1 MKWVEGKFNISVSNC
16 SRLNILFPYPTFL
29 FAQESH
35 ETQAKENCESLW
47 IKFPFTFSCLLVID
61 FSCIVDD
68 EAAKPPPAP
77 PYCDNSRRLKTVSTI
92 VKRTSYRDGQRQSCE
107 IRELSYSIFEVSP
120 KTIMIL
126 HTSSLLFLS
135 NSNVVS
141 HHSFAATS
149 NAPHSFTFC
158 RYADCAT
165 LFSRSLVQRNVIT
178 YITTE
183 RTAVNCELLQSCI
196 KRILLLAFFLSFS
209 FHDTSKYLD
218 SSRPEEK
225 RARKLFHQHK
235 DARHLVIIFCL
246 PNSPSCSWR
255 MRKKRDEV
263 SRSLILHSD
272 WWHIVLLCWAAV
284 AFALA
289 WRRKHTAGRAALDLT
304 EITGI

>member
-47 IKFPFTFSCLLVID
+47 IKFPFTFPCLLVID

-135 NSNVVS
+135 NFNVVS

-165 LFSRSLVQRNVIT
+165 LFLRSLVQRNVIT

-183 RTAVNCELLQSCI
+183 PQQWIVNFYRVALKGLFCWHS
-196 KRILLLAFFLSFS
+196 FFL
-209 FHDTSKYLD
+209 FHFTTHQNILT
-218 SSRPEEK
+218 
-225 RARKLFHQHK
+225 ARDQRRRELGNYSINTKM
-235 DARHLVIIFCL
+235 LVISSSSFAPPTL
-246 PNSPSCSWR
+246 PPAVEEWE
-255 MRKKRDEV
+255 KKEM
-263 SRSLILHSD
+263 RSL
-272 WWHIVLLCWAAV
+272 V
-284 AFALA
+284 
-289 WRRKHTAGRAALDLT
+289 R
-304 EITGI
+304 